1 MVRGLL
7 VPRRC
12 LPMLPVALPKNDRLV
27 TSISLAPLQ
36 RQACRQHHHTG
47 PGTTATAPGPQPCM
61 TGDAAGSGP
70 GGWAVIVGSAVSLD
84 LTAVCAAVPE
94 PDQIARMVGPL
105 MSMVLRRR
113 VGGHALIEYEG
124 ELHWKLLW
132 EGTSTFLSAWPP
144 GLHEWGGSCWDI
156 ELTIGERY
164 DQSLLQM
171 YVTGAAIALL
181 GDGFLVDE
189 RNFDHRR

>member
-1 MVRGLL
+1 
-7 VPRRC
+7 
-12 LPMLPVALPKNDRLV
+12 
-27 TSISLAPLQ
+27 
-36 RQACRQHHHTG
+36 
-47 PGTTATAPGPQPCM
+47 M
-61 TGDAAGSGP
+61 TGDATGSGP

-132 EGTSTFLSAWPP
+132 DGTSTFLSAWPP

-189 RNFDHRR
+189 RNLITGGDLSGREKSPSALLTLAMAEGRDRSPQDVLTTLGSDSWGD